1 MLIHVIHYDH
11 ERQCCLAFWNFTEE
25 RYQGTEYY
33 QQPHHLISNRIKH
46 LFWFQKKLSP
56 KDKNIEFSL
65 NLMSILPQQC
75 CEDWN
80 TGELAR
86 IGQVVTSPTTLAT
99 TNCQN

>member
-1 MLIHVIHYDH
+1 MALTWTTYPPFLPMSVTKYIFFFS
-11 ERQCCLAFWNFTEE
+11 LSKFK
-25 RYQGTEYY
+25 
-33 QQPHHLISNRIKH
+33 ISFKKH
-46 LFWFQKKLSP
+46 LFWFQKKLSQ